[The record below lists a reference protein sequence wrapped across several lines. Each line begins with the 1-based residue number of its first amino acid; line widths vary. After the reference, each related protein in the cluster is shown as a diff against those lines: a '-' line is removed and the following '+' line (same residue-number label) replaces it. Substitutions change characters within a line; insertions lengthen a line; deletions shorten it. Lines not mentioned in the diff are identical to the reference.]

1 MRLSHSRLEE
11 IRRNPTLLRA
21 TGASAPRRFSRFRA
35 LQFSTY
41 KVHSE
46 GLDQA
51 VGHLERLYA
60 RNFKRPEGLPPLVD
74 RLRAYE
80 VNYRALGTIAV
91 ETNVRMALAVTPADA
106 LIGEVA
112 RIDLDPVSGGS
123 RLWLLAPSTDEWRP
137 QLRMPLM
144 QRWLAG
150 RLGAPDTDVT
160 VGFYFFDT
168 GRYES
173 ECFTSDAI
181 EDAVEEMRR
190 LVAAA

>member
-11 IRRNPTLLRA
+11 VRRDPTILRA
-21 TGASAPRRFSRFRA
+21 TGAPAPRKFSRFRA

-51 VGHLERLYA
+51 IKHLERLYA
-60 RNFKRPEGLPPLVD
+60 RNFKRPEGLSPLVD
-74 RLRAYE
+74 RLRAYDA
-80 VNYRALGTIAV
+80 NYRALGTMVV
-91 ETNVRMALAVTPADA
+91 ETNVRIELAVTSADA

-112 RIDLDPVSGGS
+112 RIDLDPISGGS
-123 RLWLLAPSTDEWRP
+123 RLWLLAQSTDEWRS
-137 QLRMPLM
+137 QLRMPLL
-144 QRWLAG
+144 QRWLSG
-150 RLGAPDTDVT
+150 RLGAPDSDVT
-160 VGFYFFDT
+160 VGFYFFDA

-173 ECFTSDAI
+173 ESFTSEAIDAAI
-181 EDAVEEMRR
+181 EEVRV